1 MTRRR
6 LLAKARQGDQL
17 REGFQ
22 KIRDEQG
29 LPKDFP
35 ADVLTQAQQIA
46 EAPQPPPARSGVERL
61 DLRSLPFVTIDPAE
75 SMDLDQAVYIER
87 RGKGYRVYYAI
98 ADVASF
104 VEPGSVL
111 DVETHNRGV
120 TMYSPDMRT
129 PLHPRVV
136 SEDVASLF
144 ADVDRP
150 AVVWQIDLN
159 SRGQQIEVDV
169 ARAMV
174 RSVGKLSYEQVQKDL
189 DDGTANDSLVCLRDV
204 GLLRQAREVDRGG
217 IDVRVPDQEIE
228 DDGPGYRLVMRTP
241 LPVEGW
247 NAQISLLTGICAAR
261 MMLDAGVGILRTMKA
276 PSEADYEQVRL
287 TAQSLGIDWPPEQ
300 PYAELVRELDP
311 RVPAN
316 AAFLNLVTV
325 LLRSAEYTV
334 LTHAVGNDEPASL
347 RHAAVASAY
356 AHVTAPL
363 RRLVDRYGTECCLA
377 IAAGEPVPQWVV
389 DALPELP
396 SEMKRA
402 DSRARAMER
411 AQLDLV
417 EAVLMVD
424 HIGERYS
431 AIVVERKRDYVVVQL
446 HWPAVRTR
454 VADPNLELG
463 TRVTLELTAVDVD
476 ARTVTF
482 QPST

>member
-22 KIRDEQG
+22 RIRDEQG
-29 LPKDFP
+29 IPKDFP
-35 ADVLTQAQQIA
+35 ADVLAQAEQIA
-46 EAPQPPPARSGVERL
+46 AAPQPPPSRSGIERL

-87 RGKGYRVYYAI
+87 RGNGYRVYYAI
-98 ADVASF
+98 ADVSSF
-104 VEPGSVL
+104 VEPGSAL
-111 DVETHNRGV
+111 DGETHARGV
-120 TMYSPDMRT
+120 TMYSPDLRT
-129 PLHPRVV
+129 PLHPKVM
-136 SEDVASLF
+136 SEDVASLL

-159 SRGQQIEVDV
+159 SHGQQIEVDV

-189 DDGTANDSLVCLRDV
+189 DDGTADDSLVCLREV
-204 GLLRQAREVDRGG
+204 GLLRQAREVERGG

-228 DDGPGYRLVMRTP
+228 DDGPGYRLIMRTP

-247 NAQISLLTGICAAR
+247 NAQISLLTGMCAAR

-276 PSEADYEQVRL
+276 PSEADYQEVRL
-287 TAQSLGIDWPPEQ
+287 TAQSLGIDWPLEQ
-300 PYAELVRELDP
+300 PYSELVRELDP

-334 LTHAVGNDEPASL
+334 LTRAVGNDEPASL

-377 IAAGEPVPQWVV
+377 IASGDPVPAWVL
-389 DALPELP
+389 DALPDLP
-396 SEMKRA
+396 AEMKRA
-402 DSRARAMER
+402 DARARAMER

-417 EAVLMVD
+417 EAVLMVG
-424 HIGERYS
+424 HVGEQYS

-454 VADPNLELG
+454 VADPSLELG
-463 TRVTLELTAVDVD
+463 TRVTLELAAVDVD

-482 QPST
+482 RRAS

>member
-1 MTRRR
+1 VTRRR

-22 KIRDEQG
+22 NIRDEQG
-29 LPKDFP
+29 IPVDFP
-35 ADVLTQAQQIA
+35 ADVRAQAEQIA
-46 EAPQPPPARSGVERL
+46 AAPQPPPTRSGVERR
-61 DLRSLPFVTIDPAE
+61 DLRGLPFVTIDPAE

-87 RGKGYRVYYAI
+87 RDSGYRVYYAI

-104 VEPGSVL
+104 VEPGSAL
-111 DVETHNRGV
+111 DVETHARGV
-120 TMYSPDMRT
+120 TMYSPDLRT
-129 PLHPRVV
+129 PLHPKVM

-159 SRGQQIEVDV
+159 SRGQQVEVDV
-169 ARAMV
+169 ARAMI
-174 RSVGKLSYEQVQKDL
+174 RSVGKLSYEQVQRSI
-189 DDGTANDSLVCLRDV
+189 DDGSADDSLVCLREV
-204 GLLRQAREVDRGG
+204 GQHRQLLEIERGG
-217 IDVRVPDQEIE
+217 IDVLVPDQEIE

-276 PSEADYEQVRL
+276 PSDADYEQVRL
-287 TAQSLGIDWPPEQ
+287 TAQSLGIDWPHEQ
-300 PYAELVRELDP
+300 PYAELVRGLDP
-311 RVPAN
+311 RVPAH

-325 LLRSAEYTV
+325 LLRSAGYTV
-334 LTHAVGNDEPASL
+334 LTQAVGNDEPASL

-377 IAAGEPVPQWVV
+377 IASGDPVPQWVI
-389 DALPELP
+389 DALPALP
-396 SEMKRA
+396 DEMKRA

-411 AQLDLV
+411 AQFDLV
-417 EAVLMVD
+417 EAVLMAD
-424 HIGERYS
+424 HVGETYS

-454 VADPNLELG
+454 VADPTLELG
-463 TRVTLELTAVDVD
+463 TRVTLELTGVDVD

-482 QPST
+482 RRAS